1 MFCRVSDKL
10 FLIKCRI
17 SVVRLA
23 SFASVQFSHLSIRL
37 HHSHSAGA
45 SLSCS
50 RSHPPLPDPDPSRSH
65 SSRCR
70 CVVSAEGLRELRA
83 SQNSRNDTYR
93 DYIRS
98 SESEA
103 ACGAT
108 YQEAAAAEWT
118 PFPDTPLACFSTNTS
133 QLPQRTP
140 LQNKDK
146 YSS

>member
-1 MFCRVSDKL
+1 MKGSKRPVSKMPDSGSENRVSSSSKMPD
-10 FLIKCRI
+10 
-17 SVVRLA
+17 S
-23 SFASVQFSHLSIRL
+23 SSIY
-37 HHSHSAGA
+37 SAPFITDSTRA

-50 RSHPPLPDPDPSRSH
+50 RRHPPLPDPDPSRSH

-83 SQNSRNDTYR
+83 SQNSKNDTYR

-108 YQEAAAAEWT
+108 YQEAAAAAEWT

-140 LQNKDK
+140 FTKQKVQ
-146 YSS
+146 